1 MILDELVTNRNSG
14 ASYGAEDLNRVYTA
28 VQYLA
33 AQLLAE
39 GFGLA
44 LTAMPVWVQTDVP
57 TLAQLTGYLQNV
69 REIKEALSASTR
81 LPATMDRSA
90 YTDWNNIE
98 RLLLEAEEL
107 LQNMIAGYV
116 YCGELYSGEEFN
128 GD

>member
-14 ASYGAEDLNRVYTA
+14 ASYGAEDLNRVYEA
-28 VQYLA
+28 VEYIA
-33 AQLLAE
+33 AQLLTE
-39 GFGLA
+39 GYA
-44 LTAMPVWVQTDVP
+44 LTLTTMPTWTQADIP
-57 TLAQLTGYLQNV
+57 TLAQLTGYLDNV
-69 REIKEALSASTR
+69 RAVKNALAASTR

-116 YCGELYSGEEFN
+116 YCGELYSGEEF
-128 GD
+128 

>member
-1 MILDELVTNRNSG
+1 MVLDELVTNRSSS

-39 GFGLA
+39 GCSLS
-44 LTAMPVWVQTDVP
+44 LSAMPTWTQEDIP

-69 REIKEALSASTR
+69 REVKEALSATTR
-81 LPATMDRSA
+81 LPAAMDRSG
-90 YTDWNNIE
+90 YTDWNNLE
-98 RLLLEAEEL
+98 RLLLEAEGL